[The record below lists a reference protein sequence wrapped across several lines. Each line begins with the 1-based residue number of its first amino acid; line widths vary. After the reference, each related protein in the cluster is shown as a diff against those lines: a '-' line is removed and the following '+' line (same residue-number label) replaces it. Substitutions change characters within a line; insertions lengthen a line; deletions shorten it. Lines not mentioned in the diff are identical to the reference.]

1 MVSGNAGL
9 RLLDACYDDVA
20 YARYLLRSR
29 LPSDR
34 NVRTKINWKDQQSG
48 SSLLHCLSYSDLS
61 QPIKLLLDNNAD
73 PNLVNHNLETP
84 LHWCAKMNSTNC
96 AKILLDY
103 GADIN
108 AVDNSSST
116 ALHYASSLGNIEMV
130 MILLDRGA
138 KVDIL
143 DKDEKTAIELAAEGT
158 SSTAKAVAVVFLR
171 HYQRLGLPTAKGLKS
186 KIQSMNSV
194 LLFPKESTSLS
205 VMDGMLK
212 SPYPG
217 VFEQSHPSPS
227 QFRETPSQ
235 PPLSSS
241 SVKPRTLLDEIREEK
256 NASFT
261 SQKSSMSMATGR
273 SPSRPT
279 SGERNK
285 RNSPSGKKY
294 PPMHFGIQ
302 PSPNSAPSHR
312 PSSASSASPG
322 RPGATAKGGGRPVS
336 AGGLVTPSKMA
347 MSPSIDSK
355 VPMNSPFVAAQ
366 EISAGRT
373 MSQLLPPTAAP
384 TSSSEIQHH
393 SPSSSS
399 AHTMRSN
406 SMDSLK
412 PLQRRTFSHG
422 LSSTSDQ
429 RQQQLLPRAQSADM
443 VLTEVNDEDEVTQY
457 VDNITSTSV
466 STPMVSHTDHY
477 TVGDAGMRSRR
488 FMSAP
493 VVPATRLTLD
503 TDSILRAEEFAKG
516 KQSSPNRSRR
526 ALLEQRF
533 PPASC
538 IPFLPRLPAD
548 LSCGQADYLDVILT
562 VEHCV
567 DCHLHSDQSLRHDPK
582 KYVTAAINV
591 LYGIIQ
597 AIVTSKFKVRL
608 FAIRSAP
615 MNIKRLGAFE
625 VTLAICLPVVESYI
639 NDSNIQLS
647 ASMFGSNQTL
657 SSLLQVPD
665 PRRSLVMKPQWI
677 SHNLFSKLENKSW
690 PAVNAMEEKATN
702 FLDAALQDAARGLR
716 EAQPGLSDAVQSVIG
731 SANHRVAGHLS
742 ELVYGN
748 YKHNELDTE
757 ALYDLEKAYQAWQE
771 RMKMPI
777 QIVKD
782 PLDVDIPALFS
793 PSQYTPQK
801 AGQLQRMTSRSSSQ
815 HMVSQQPTHSK
826 GPYLDRN
833 LAQALPQEEF
843 ERVVL
848 EHFFVFDN
856 R

>member
-1 MVSGNAGL
+1 
-9 RLLDACYDDVA
+9 
-20 YARYLLRSR
+20 
-29 LPSDR
+29 
-34 NVRTKINWKDQQSG
+34 
-48 SSLLHCLSYSDLS
+48 
-61 QPIKLLLDNNAD
+61 
-73 PNLVNHNLETP
+73 
-84 LHWCAKMNSTNC
+84 MNSTNC

-625 VTLAICLPVVESYI
+625 V
-639 NDSNIQLS
+639 
-647 ASMFGSNQTL
+647 
-657 SSLLQVPD
+657 PD

-843 ERVVL
+843 ERV
-848 EHFFVFDN
+848 HFAVCGIARN
-856 R
+856 AEIPLSQPGSSTR